1 MHIPFRNLYLGI
13 IPTKLGKMGNF
24 REGKEPKFG
33 PRMGHKKSLYY
44 DPRVNL
50 P

>member
-24 REGKEPKFG
+24 GEGKGPKFG
-33 PRMGHKKSLYY
+33 PRMGLKK
-44 DPRVNL
+44 
-50 P
+50 